1 MHPYCVR
8 HAHSGHSMNDRDDED
23 DDDDDFA
30 IAQVKSEPK

>member
-23 DDDDDFA
+23 DDDDDFD